1 MKRIS
6 NRWRVFASICIP
18 VFLFSI
24 THLTAFEDT
33 VTPIPVHPISP
44 GIGGEEN
51 ISTKRE
57 ITADSLKW
65 EYEGKIA
72 IFTGNVTMIAKEGD
86 ITASKMTVFFD
97 ENDEITKMIAEGTAS
112 LIREKQKCG
121 GEIIEIYP
129 IENILI
135 LKQGAWISSEKA
147 LFKGE
152 EISFDTAKEI
162 INITKGVKGEIQTS
176 GEEES
181 MNGDTE
187 AQSSKGT
194 KEEESN

>member
-6 NRWRVFASICIP
+6 NRLRIFASICIF

-33 VTPIPVHPISP
+33 VTPIPVSPISSES
-44 GIGGEEN
+44 GGEEN

-65 EYEGKIA
+65 EYEGRIA
-72 IFTGNVTMIAKEGD
+72 VFTGNVTMIAKEGD
-86 ITASKMTVFFD
+86 ITASKMTIFFD
-97 ENDEITKMIAEGTAS
+97 ENDEIIKMLAEGTAS

-129 IENILI
+129 IENLLI
-135 LKQGAWISSEKA
+135 LKQGAWISSDKA

-152 EISFDTAKEI
+152 EIGFDTAKEI

-176 GEEES
+176 GEERPLQEDATDS
-181 MNGDTE
+181 GL
-187 AQSSKGT
+187 SSQDSEKT
-194 KEEESN
+194 